1 MNRRLIKFVYNQ
13 YKHKQLLYIYFV
25 IYIKC
30 VCLNAPYTHM
40 NKINVFSKSAKTND
54 VQVNIY
60 KKKQQLHYISKI
72 PRYKSFEESTH
83 KFIVKILM
91 ATIFILFYSYKG
103 GDWFRSMFGQGWT
116 SCGSKWWPNQHRT
129 T

>member
-60 KKKQQLHYISKI
+60 KKNNNYIIYQKYHDINRLKKAHINS
-72 PRYKSFEESTH
+72 
-83 KFIVKILM
+83 L
-91 ATIFILFYSYKG
+91 
-103 GDWFRSMFGQGWT
+103 
-116 SCGSKWWPNQHRT
+116 
-129 T
+129 